1 MKTNPNDSGQKV
13 KTKINWDEIKSRV
26 ASLKKAISENEFT
39 SPETKSKTLKERAKF
54 LAREV
59 KEESGGQEYMDI
71 IEFSLGSETYAF
83 ETEFVREVYLLNNFT
98 PLPGLP
104 DFILG
109 IINVRGQILSIV
121 DLKKMFDLPASRG
134 LGELNKIIIIQND
147 KMEFGILADSV
158 IGTHPIPKG
167 SVQESYTG
175 IPGINSG
182 YLKGVTSDH
191 LIILNAKNILED
203 KKILINQILEYV

>member
-1 MKTNPNDSGQKV
+1 MKTNPNNSGQKI
-13 KTKINWDEIKSRV
+13 KTKINWDEIKNQMS
-26 ASLKKAISENEFT
+26 SLQKTISENEFT
-39 SPETKSKTLKERAKF
+39 SPDTKSKTLKERAKF

-59 KEESGGQEYMDI
+59 KDESAGKEYVEI
-71 IEFSLGSETYAF
+71 IEFRLGSETYAF

-134 LGELNKIIIIQND
+134 LGELNKIIIIQNE
-147 KMEFGILADSV
+147 KMEFGILADV
-158 IGTHPIPKG
+158 VLGTHSIPKG

-175 IPGINSG
+175 MPGINSG
-182 YLKGVTSDH
+182 YLKGVTDDH

-203 KKILINQILEYV
+203 EKILINQITE